1 MLQPIREYMCF
12 GMRRNISDPVF
23 VHVVAFFVWHM
34 LRSSQFGL
42 FDSVVLL
49 WSLVS

>member
-23 VHVVAFFVWHM
+23 VHVVAFFVWHVEIKPVWII
-34 LRSSQFGL
+34 R
-42 FDSVVLL
+42 
-49 WSLVS
+49 